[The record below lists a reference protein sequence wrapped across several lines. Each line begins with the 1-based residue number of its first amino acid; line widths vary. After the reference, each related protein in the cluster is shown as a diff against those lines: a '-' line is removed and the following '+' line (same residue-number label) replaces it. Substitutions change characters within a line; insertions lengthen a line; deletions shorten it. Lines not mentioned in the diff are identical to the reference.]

1 MRRRLVTNALPHTA
15 VPTGSQDDCV
25 SHVEQILR
33 SRRVFIAGYEYSYI
47 AMPSGSAVLS
57 GSIRI

>member
-1 MRRRLVTNALPHTA
+1 MTNALPHTA

-33 SRRVFIAGYEYSYI
+33 SRRVSIAGYEYSYI